1 VGFPIAGPLQ
11 VEDLGPLGE
20 PVQDGVGHGVIGEDL
35 IPFGKTSD
43 SS

>member
-1 VGFPIAGPLQ
+1 

-35 IPFGKTSD
+35 IPLAEGAVRGDYVES
-43 SS
+43 